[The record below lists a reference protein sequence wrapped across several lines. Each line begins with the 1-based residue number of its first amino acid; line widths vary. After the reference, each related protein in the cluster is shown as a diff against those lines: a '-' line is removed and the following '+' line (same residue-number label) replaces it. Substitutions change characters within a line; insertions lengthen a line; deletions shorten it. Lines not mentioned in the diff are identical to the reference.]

1 MFWNVPACYGMF
13 HVPDFI
19 DALLLPT
26 LPPFGGVLL
35 YYVSIKFRGSLLVV
49 RLSLRGHFPRAF
61 GIACILPSYSFAI
74 ILSDPARKALSILL
88 SYPTVV
94 GCFCCAHNLKS
105 LEPATGLCPPPPLLI
120 TTSCSYCLI

>member
-1 MFWNVPACYGMF
+1 M
-13 HVPDFI
+13 
-19 DALLLPT
+19 
-26 LPPFGGVLL
+26 
-35 YYVSIKFRGSLLVV
+35 V

-61 GIACILPSYSFAI
+61 GIACILPSYSFAL

-105 LEPATGLCPPPPLLI
+105 LEPATGLCPPPPPSLLRHLVAI
-120 TTSCSYCLI
+120 ALFDCVRYLVALPFHAYLKRNSDINSNKRRNVSFFLKKHILIVS